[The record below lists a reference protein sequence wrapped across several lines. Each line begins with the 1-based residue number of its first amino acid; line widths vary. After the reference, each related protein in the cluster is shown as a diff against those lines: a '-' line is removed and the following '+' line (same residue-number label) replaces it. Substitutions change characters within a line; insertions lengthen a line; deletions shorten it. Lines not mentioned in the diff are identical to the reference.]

1 MSPMISYGLFILA
14 LFTLQQ
20 TPVMTIHDF
29 KTKTLQGETFDLSS
43 LKGKKVMIVNTASK
57 CGLTPQYK
65 ELQQLYST
73 YKDDNFIILGFPCND
88 FGAQEPG
95 TSDQIN
101 TFCEINY
108 GVTFPMMEKIS
119 VKGSDKHPIYQF
131 LTEKAKNGKEDSKV
145 QWNFQKYLID
155 ESGHLQMV
163 IAPTTSPLSDQIINW
178 INS

>member
-1 MSPMISYGLFILA
+1 MAYVLFTLS
-14 LFTLQQ
+14 LLTLQQ
-20 TPVMTIHDF
+20 TPVMTLHEF
-29 KTKTLQGETFDLSS
+29 KTQTLQGENFDLST

-65 ELQQLYST
+65 ELQQLYNT

-95 TSDQIN
+95 TAEQID

-131 LTEKAKNGKEDSKV
+131 LTEKAKNGKEDSQV

-155 ESGHLQMV
+155 EKGHLQMV
-163 IAPTTSPLSDQIINW
+163 IAPTASPLSDQIINW